1 MLKSCADGSRRSWGI
16 FDLPEKR
23 SKIAELE
30 KQTLDQGFW
39 SDHKRA
45 QSHMQHLNAL
55 KSDVSIWDGLV
66 RRSEELVEFVEL
78 AGDESD
84 DGMLDQLV
92 LDAAALRSDLE
103 GDEFRLQLNGE
114 HDDRTAILSVKQG
127 AGGVDAQDWSE
138 MLLRMY
144 SRWGE
149 QAGYDTE
156 VLDFTPGEEAGI
168 KAAALR
174 VTGDHAY
181 GFLKSERGVHRL
193 VRLSPFD
200 SGHRRHTSF
209 SLVEVYPEPD
219 VADEVEIDPSE
230 VRMEA
235 FRASGHGGQSV
246 QKNSTAVR
254 LTHEPSGIVVSVQNE
269 RSQAQNRQVAMKI
282 LLARLTDVENQ
293 RRVAEKARLKGDHIS
308 AEFGRQVRS
317 YVLHPYQ
324 MVKDHR
330 TDHEVS
336 DARGVL
342 EGDLDGFLKA
352 YLQSSIGD

>member
-1 MLKSCADGSRRSWGI
+1 MWGI
-16 FDLPEKR
+16 FDLPERR
-23 SKIAELE
+23 SEIAKLE
-30 KQTLDQGFW
+30 KQALDPGFW
-39 SDHKRA
+39 SNHKKA
-45 QSHMQHLNAL
+45 QAHMQTLTAL
-55 KSDVSIWDGLV
+55 KDDVTTWESLLQ
-66 RRSEELVEFVEL
+66 RCEELVEFVEL
-78 AGDESD
+78 AGDEADES
-84 DGMLDQLV
+84 MLEQLV
-92 LDAAALRSDLE
+92 LDAAQLRSE
-103 GDEFRLQLNGE
+103 VVENEFRLQLNGE
-114 HDDRTAILSVKQG
+114 HDARPAIVSVKQG

-144 SRWGE
+144 LRWSE
-149 QAGYDTE
+149 QAGYASD

-168 KAAALR
+168 KSAALR
-174 VTGDHAY
+174 VDGDHAY
-181 GFLKSERGVHRL
+181 GYLKSERGVHRL

-219 VADEVEIDPSE
+219 DADEVEIDPSE
-230 VRMEA
+230 VKMEA

-254 LTHEPSGIVVSVQNE
+254 LTHEPTGIVVSVQNE
-269 RSQAQNRQVAMKI
+269 RSQVQNRQVAMKI
-282 LLARLTDVENQ
+282 LHARLTDLENQ
-293 RRVAEKARLKGDHIS
+293 RRAAEQAKLKGDHVS

-330 TDHEVS
+330 TNHEVS

-352 YLQSSIGD
+352 YLESSIGD

>member
-1 MLKSCADGSRRSWGI
+1 MQSLTSLKDDVTTW
-16 FDLPEKR
+16 E
-23 SKIAELE
+23 
-30 KQTLDQGFW
+30 TLQ
-39 SDHKRA
+39 
-45 QSHMQHLNAL
+45 Q
-55 KSDVSIWDGLV
+55 
-66 RRSEELVEFVEL
+66 RSEDLTDLIEL
-78 AGDESD
+78 ADAESD
-84 DGMLDQLV
+84 QAMLAQLS
-92 LDAAALRSDLE
+92 LDAETLRNDLASQ
-103 GDEFRLQLNGE
+103 EFRLQLSGE
-114 HDDRTAILSVKQG
+114 HDNRPAIVSVKQG

-144 SRWGE
+144 LRWSE
-149 QAGYDTE
+149 QSGYDSE
-156 VLDFTPGEEAGI
+156 ILDFTPGEEAGI
-168 KAAALR
+168 KSAAVR
-174 VTGDHAY
+174 VAGDHAFGY
-181 GFLKSERGVHRL
+181 LKSERGVHRL

-219 VADEVEIDPSE
+219 DTNEVEIDLSE

-254 LTHEPSGIVVSVQNE
+254 LTHEPTGIVVSVQNE

-282 LLARLTDVENQ
+282 LHARLTDLENQ
-293 RRVAEKARLKGDHIS
+293 KRAAEKAKLKGEHVS

-330 TDHEVS
+330 TDYEVS

-352 YLQSSIGD
+352 YLQSSIAN

>member
-1 MLKSCADGSRRSWGI
+1 MQSLTSLKDDVTTW
-16 FDLPEKR
+16 E
-23 SKIAELE
+23 
-30 KQTLDQGFW
+30 TLHQ
-39 SDHKRA
+39 
-45 QSHMQHLNAL
+45 
-55 KSDVSIWDGLV
+55 
-66 RRSEELVEFVEL
+66 RSEDLIDLIEL
-78 AGDESD
+78 ADSESD
-84 DGMLDQLV
+84 EDMLAQLS
-92 LDAAALRSDLE
+92 LDADTLRNDLSSQ
-103 GDEFRLQLNGE
+103 EFRLQLSGE
-114 HDDRTAILSVKQG
+114 HDGRPAIVSVKQG

-144 SRWGE
+144 LRWSE
-149 QAGYDTE
+149 QSGYDSE
-156 VLDFTPGEEAGI
+156 LLDFTPGEEAGI
-168 KAAALR
+168 KSAAVR
-174 VTGDHAY
+174 VAGDHAFGY
-181 GFLKSERGVHRL
+181 LKSERGVHRL

-219 VADEVEIDPSE
+219 DADEVEIDPSE

-254 LTHEPSGIVVSVQNE
+254 LTHEPTGIVVSVQNE

-282 LLARLTDVENQ
+282 LHARLTDLENQ
-293 RRVAEKARLKGDHIS
+293 RRAAEKAKLKGDHIS

-330 TDHEVS
+330 TDYEVS

-352 YLQSSIGD
+352 YLQSSIAN

>member
-1 MLKSCADGSRRSWGI
+1 M
-16 FDLPEKR
+16 
-23 SKIAELE
+23 E
-30 KQTLDQGFW
+30 KQTLDPGFW
-39 SDHKRA
+39 SDHKSA
-45 QSHMQHLNAL
+45 QGVMQTLTAL
-55 KSDVSIWDGLV
+55 KDDVAAWENLG
-66 RRSEELVEFVEL
+66 RRSEELCEFVEL
-78 AGDESD
+78 AAEEED
-84 DGMLDQLV
+84 DALTAQLAD
-92 LDAAALRSDLE
+92 DAATLRADIA
-103 GDEFRLQLNGE
+103 DREFRLQLSGE
-114 HDDRTAILSVKQG
+114 HDARPAIVSVKQG

-144 SRWGE
+144 LRWSE
-149 QAGYDTE
+149 HAGYDAE
-156 VLDFTPGEEAGI
+156 LLDFTPGEEAGI
-168 KAAALR
+168 KSAALR
-174 VTGDHAY
+174 VAGDHPDGY
-181 GFLKSERGVHRL
+181 LKSERGVHRL

-200 SGHRRHTSF
+200 SGRRRHTSF

-219 VADEVEIDPSE
+219 VADEIEIDPSE

-282 LLARLTDVENQ
+282 LHARLTDRENQ
-293 RRVAEKARLKGDHIS
+293 RRASEQARLKGDHVS

-330 TDHEVS
+330 TDYEVS

-342 EGDLDGFLKA
+342 EGDLGGFLKA
-352 YLQSSIGD
+352 YLESSIGSANEG

>member
-1 MLKSCADGSRRSWGI
+1 MQSLTSLKDDVTTW
-16 FDLPEKR
+16 E
-23 SKIAELE
+23 
-30 KQTLDQGFW
+30 TLHQ
-39 SDHKRA
+39 
-45 QSHMQHLNAL
+45 
-55 KSDVSIWDGLV
+55 
-66 RRSEELVEFVEL
+66 RSEDLIDLIEL
-78 AGDESD
+78 ADSESD
-84 DGMLDQLV
+84 EDMLAQLS
-92 LDAAALRSDLE
+92 LDADTLRNDLSSQ
-103 GDEFRLQLNGE
+103 EFRLQLSGE
-114 HDDRTAILSVKQG
+114 HDGRPAIVSVKQG

-144 SRWGE
+144 LRWSE
-149 QAGYDTE
+149 QSGYDSE
-156 VLDFTPGEEAGI
+156 LLDFTPGEEAGI
-168 KAAALR
+168 KSAAVR
-174 VTGDHAY
+174 VAGDHAFGY
-181 GFLKSERGVHRL
+181 LKSERGVHRL

-219 VADEVEIDPSE
+219 EADEVEIDPSE

-254 LTHEPSGIVVSVQNE
+254 LTHEPTGIVVSVQNE

-282 LLARLTDVENQ
+282 LHARLTDLENQ
-293 RRVAEKARLKGDHIS
+293 RRAAEKAKLKGDHIS

-330 TDHEVS
+330 TDYEVS

-352 YLQSSIGD
+352 YLQSSIAN

>member
-1 MLKSCADGSRRSWGI
+1 MD
-16 FDLPEKR
+16 P
-23 SKIAELE
+23 
-30 KQTLDQGFW
+30 GFW
-39 SDHKRA
+39 SDHNRA
-45 QSHMQHLNAL
+45 QALMRSLNTL
-55 KSDVSIWDGLV
+55 KDDHATWVELQ
-66 RRSEELVEFVEL
+66 RRSDDLVELIEL
-78 AGDESD
+78 AEIESD
-84 DGMLDQLV
+84 ASLSAQLV
-92 LDAAALRSDLE
+92 LDMTELRSELSE
-103 GDEFRLQLNGE
+103 QEFRLQLNGE
-114 HDDRTAILSVKQG
+114 HDGRPAILSVKQG

-144 SRWGE
+144 VRWSE
-149 QAGYDTE
+149 QAGYDSE

-168 KAAALR
+168 KSAAVR
-174 VTGDHAY
+174 VAGDHAY
-181 GFLKSERGVHRL
+181 GHLKSERGVHRL

-209 SLVEVYPEPD
+209 ALVEVYPEPD
-219 VADEVEIDPSE
+219 DADEVEIDLAE

-254 LTHEPSGIVVSVQNE
+254 LTHDPTGVVVSVQNE

-282 LLARLTDVENQ
+282 LLARLTDIEMQ
-293 RRVAEKARLKGDHIS
+293 RRAAEQARLKGDHVS

-330 TDHEVS
+330 TSYEVS

-352 YLQSSIGD
+352 YLQNSIGK

>member
-1 MLKSCADGSRRSWGI
+1 MQSLTSLKDDVTTW
-16 FDLPEKR
+16 E
-23 SKIAELE
+23 
-30 KQTLDQGFW
+30 TLQ
-39 SDHKRA
+39 
-45 QSHMQHLNAL
+45 Q
-55 KSDVSIWDGLV
+55 
-66 RRSEELVEFVEL
+66 RSEELTDLIEL
-78 AGDESD
+78 ADAESD
-84 DGMLDQLV
+84 EAMLAQLS
-92 LDAAALRSDLE
+92 LDAETLRNDLASQ
-103 GDEFRLQLNGE
+103 EFRLQLSGE
-114 HDDRTAILSVKQG
+114 HDSRPAIISVKQG

-144 SRWGE
+144 LRWSE
-149 QAGYDTE
+149 QSGYDSE
-156 VLDFTPGEEAGI
+156 ILDFTPGEEAGI
-168 KAAALR
+168 KSAAVR
-174 VTGDHAY
+174 VAGDHAFGY
-181 GFLKSERGVHRL
+181 LKSERGVHRL

-209 SLVEVYPEPD
+209 SLIEVYPEPD
-219 VADEVEIDPSE
+219 DANEVEVDPSE

-254 LTHEPSGIVVSVQNE
+254 LTHEPTGIVVSVQNE

-282 LLARLTDVENQ
+282 LHARLTDLENQ
-293 RRVAEKARLKGDHIS
+293 KRAAEKAKLKGEHVS

-330 TDHEVS
+330 TDYEVS

-352 YLQSSIGD
+352 YLQSSIAN

>member
-1 MLKSCADGSRRSWGI
+1 MQTLTSLKDDVTTWGSLQRRS
-16 FDLPEKR
+16 D
-23 SKIAELE
+23 
-30 KQTLDQGFW
+30 
-39 SDHKRA
+39 
-45 QSHMQHLNAL
+45 
-55 KSDVSIWDGLV
+55 
-66 RRSEELVEFVEL
+66 ELVELVEL
-78 AGDESD
+78 AEMEADDELSE
-84 DGMLDQLV
+84 QLIAEIE
-92 LDAAALRSDLE
+92 DLRADLASR
-103 GDEFRLQLNGE
+103 EFRLQLSGE
-114 HDDRTAILSVKQG
+114 HDPRPAIVSVKQG

-144 SRWGE
+144 LRWSE
-149 QAGYDTE
+149 QSGYDAE

-168 KAAALR
+168 KSAAIR
-174 VTGDHAY
+174 VEGDHAFGY
-181 GFLKSERGVHRL
+181 LKSERGVHRL

-219 VADEVEIDPSE
+219 DADDVEIDPSE

-282 LLARLTDVENQ
+282 LHARLTDLENQ
-293 RRVAEKARLKGDHIS
+293 RRAAEQAKLKGDHVS

-330 TDHEVS
+330 TNHEVS

-342 EGDLDGFLKA
+342 EGDIGGFLKA
-352 YLQSSIGD
+352 FLQSSVEKQSDTV

>member
-1 MLKSCADGSRRSWGI
+1 M
-16 FDLPEKR
+16 
-23 SKIAELE
+23 E
-30 KQTLDQGFW
+30 KQTLDPGFW
-39 SDHKRA
+39 SNHQKA
-45 QSHMQHLNAL
+45 QGRMQSLTAL
-55 KSDVSIWDGLV
+55 KDEVTAWETLQ
-66 RRSEELVEFVEL
+66 RRSDDLVELIEL
-78 AGDESD
+78 ADDESD
-84 DGMLDQLV
+84 GVMLAQLG
-92 LDAAALRSDLE
+92 LDAESLGADLA
-103 GDEFRLQLNGE
+103 DQEFRLQLNGK
-114 HDDRTAILSVKQG
+114 HDARPAIISVKQG

-144 SRWGE
+144 LRWSE
-149 QAGYDTE
+149 QAGYDAD

-168 KAAALR
+168 KSAAVR
-174 VTGDHAY
+174 VSGDHPY
-181 GFLKSERGVHRL
+181 GYLKSERGVHRL

-200 SGHRRHTSF
+200 SGNRRHTSF
-209 SLVEVYPEPD
+209 SLVEVYPEPAA
-219 VADEVEIDPSE
+219 ADEVEIDPAE

-254 LTHEPSGIVVSVQNE
+254 LTHEPTGIVVSVQNE

-282 LLARLTDVENQ
+282 LHARVTDLENQ
-293 RRVAEKARLKGDHIS
+293 KRAAAQAKLKGDHVS

-330 TDHEVS
+330 TDYEVS

-342 EGDLDGFLKA
+342 EGDLGGFLKA
-352 YLQSSIGD
+352 YLQSSTGG

>member
-1 MLKSCADGSRRSWGI
+1 MQSLTSLKDDVTTW
-16 FDLPEKR
+16 E
-23 SKIAELE
+23 
-30 KQTLDQGFW
+30 TLQ
-39 SDHKRA
+39 
-45 QSHMQHLNAL
+45 Q
-55 KSDVSIWDGLV
+55 
-66 RRSEELVEFVEL
+66 RSEELTDLIEL
-78 AGDESD
+78 ADAESD
-84 DGMLDQLV
+84 QAMLAQLS
-92 LDAAALRSDLE
+92 LDAESLRNDLASQ
-103 GDEFRLQLNGE
+103 EFRLQLSGE
-114 HDDRTAILSVKQG
+114 HDNRPAIVSVKQG

-144 SRWGE
+144 LRWSE
-149 QAGYDTE
+149 QSGYDSE
-156 VLDFTPGEEAGI
+156 ILDFTPGEEAGI
-168 KAAALR
+168 KSAAVR
-174 VTGDHAY
+174 VAGDHAFGY
-181 GFLKSERGVHRL
+181 LKSERGVHRL

-209 SLVEVYPEPD
+209 SLIEVYPEPD
-219 VADEVEIDPSE
+219 DANEVEIDSSE

-254 LTHEPSGIVVSVQNE
+254 LTHEPTGIVVSVQNE

-282 LLARLTDVENQ
+282 LHARLTDLENQ
-293 RRVAEKARLKGDHIS
+293 KRAAEKAKLKGEHVS

-330 TDHEVS
+330 TDYEVS

-352 YLQSSIGD
+352 YLQSSIAN

>member
-1 MLKSCADGSRRSWGI
+1 MQSLNTLQDDLTTWGQLQQRSD
-16 FDLPEKR
+16 DLVDL
-23 SKIAELE
+23 I
-30 KQTLDQGFW
+30 
-39 SDHKRA
+39 
-45 QSHMQHLNAL
+45 
-55 KSDVSIWDGLV
+55 
-66 RRSEELVEFVEL
+66 EL
-78 AGDESD
+78 AEIESD
-84 DGMLDQLV
+84 DSLFTQLV
-92 LDAAALRSDLE
+92 LDGTELRSELSE
-103 GDEFRLQLNGE
+103 REFRLQLNGE
-114 HDDRTAILSVKQG
+114 HDARPAILSVKQG

-144 SRWGE
+144 VRWSE
-149 QAGYDTE
+149 QAGYASE
-156 VLDFTPGEEAGI
+156 ILDFTPGEEAGI
-168 KAAALR
+168 KSAALR
-174 VTGDHAY
+174 VAGDHPY
-181 GFLKSERGVHRL
+181 GHLRSERGVHRL

-200 SGHRRHTSF
+200 SGNRRHTSF
-209 SLVEVYPEPD
+209 ALVEVYPE
-219 VADEVEIDPSE
+219 ADEADDLEIDLSE

-254 LTHEPSGIVVSVQNE
+254 LTHEPTGVVVSVQNE

-282 LLARLTDVENQ
+282 LHARLTDIEMQ
-293 RRVAEKARLKGDHIS
+293 RRAAEQARLKGDHVS

-330 TDHEVS
+330 TDYEVS

-352 YLQSSIGD
+352 YLQSSIGN

>member
-1 MLKSCADGSRRSWGI
+1 MQSLTSLKNDVTTW
-16 FDLPEKR
+16 E
-23 SKIAELE
+23 
-30 KQTLDQGFW
+30 TLQ
-39 SDHKRA
+39 
-45 QSHMQHLNAL
+45 Q
-55 KSDVSIWDGLV
+55 
-66 RRSEELVEFVEL
+66 RSEELTDLIEL
-78 AGDESD
+78 ADAESD
-84 DGMLDQLV
+84 EAMLAQLS
-92 LDAAALRSDLE
+92 LDAESLRNDLASQ
-103 GDEFRLQLNGE
+103 EFRLQLSGE
-114 HDDRTAILSVKQG
+114 HDSRPAIISVKQG

-144 SRWGE
+144 LRWSE
-149 QAGYDTE
+149 QSGYDSE
-156 VLDFTPGEEAGI
+156 ILDFTPGEEAGI
-168 KAAALR
+168 KSAAVR
-174 VTGDHAY
+174 VAGDHAFGY
-181 GFLKSERGVHRL
+181 LKSERGVHRL

-209 SLVEVYPEPD
+209 SLIEVYPEPD
-219 VADEVEIDPSE
+219 DANEVEIDPSE

-254 LTHEPSGIVVSVQNE
+254 LTHEPTGIVVSVQNE

-282 LLARLTDVENQ
+282 LHARLTDLENQ
-293 RRVAEKARLKGDHIS
+293 KRAAEKAKLKGEHVS

-330 TDHEVS
+330 TDYEVS

-352 YLQSSIGD
+352 YLQSSIAN

>member
-1 MLKSCADGSRRSWGI
+1 M
-16 FDLPEKR
+16 
-23 SKIAELE
+23 
-30 KQTLDQGFW
+30 
-39 SDHKRA
+39 RA
-45 QSHMQHLNAL
+45 QSLMQSLNTLKGDVATWEELLRRSDEIVELIELAEIESDQSMLAQLAL
-55 KSDVSIWDGLV
+55 EAVDLQSDVSD
-66 RRSEELVEFVEL
+66 R
-78 AGDESD
+78 
-84 DGMLDQLV
+84 
-92 LDAAALRSDLE
+92 
-103 GDEFRLQLNGE
+103 EFRLQLNGE
-114 HDDRTAILSVKQG
+114 HDDRAAILAVKQG

-144 SRWGE
+144 MRWSE
-149 QAGYDTE
+149 QSGHE
-156 VLDFTPGEEAGI
+156 SEMLDFTPGEEAGI
-168 KAAALR
+168 KSAAAR
-174 VTGDHAY
+174 ISGDHAY
-181 GFLKSERGVHRL
+181 GFLRSERGVHRL

-209 SLVEVYPEPD
+209 ALVEVYPEPD
-219 VADEVEIDPSE
+219 EADDVEIDPTE

-254 LTHEPSGIVVSVQNE
+254 LTHQPTGIVVSVQNE

-282 LLARLTDVENQ
+282 LHARLSDLEQQ
-293 RRVAEKARLKGDHIS
+293 RRAAERAKLKGDHVS

-330 TDHEVS
+330 TEHEVS
-336 DARGVL
+336 DARRVL

-352 YLQSSIGD
+352 FLRSSIGK

>member
-1 MLKSCADGSRRSWGI
+1 MPAKQSEID
-16 FDLPEKR
+16 K
-23 SKIAELE
+23 LE
-30 KQTLDQGFW
+30 KQTLASDFW

-45 QSHMQHLNAL
+45 QSAMQSLNGL
-55 KSDVSIWDGLV
+55 KDDVATWQGMMTRAGDLAEFIELAELEADDSMLSQLAIEAGEL
-66 RRSEELVEFVEL
+66 RSELSE
-78 AGDESD
+78 
-84 DGMLDQLV
+84 
-92 LDAAALRSDLE
+92 R
-103 GDEFRLQLNGE
+103 EFRLQLNEE
-114 HDDRTAILSVKQG
+114 HDKRPAILSVKQG

-144 SRWGE
+144 VRWSE
-149 QAGYDTE
+149 QSGHDAD
-156 VLDFTPGEEAGI
+156 VLDFTPGEEAGV
-168 KAAALR
+168 KSAAVR
-174 VTGDHAY
+174 VAGDHAY
-181 GFLKSERGVHRL
+181 GYLKSERGVHRL

-200 SGHRRHTSF
+200 SGNRRHTSF
-209 SLVEVYPEPD
+209 ALVEVYPEPD
-219 VADEVEIDPSE
+219 ATDDVEVDPSE

-282 LLARLTDVENQ
+282 LHARLTDLENQ
-293 RRVAEKARLKGDHIS
+293 RRAAEQARLKGDHIS

-330 TDHEVS
+330 TNHEVS

-352 YLQSSIGD
+352 FLQSSIGQSSIGK

>member
-1 MLKSCADGSRRSWGI
+1 MPKSLST
-16 FDLPEKR
+16 DL
-23 SKIAELE
+23 S
-30 KQTLDQGFW
+30 DQ
-39 SDHKRA
+39 
-45 QSHMQHLNAL
+45 
-55 KSDVSIWDGLV
+55 
-66 RRSEELVEFVEL
+66 
-78 AGDESD
+78 
-84 DGMLDQLV
+84 
-92 LDAAALRSDLE
+92 
-103 GDEFRLQLNGE
+103 EFRLQLNGK
-114 HDDRTAILSVKQG
+114 HDARPAIVSVKQG

-144 SRWGE
+144 LRWSE
-149 QAGYDTE
+149 QSGYDAD

-168 KAAALR
+168 KSAAVR

-181 GFLKSERGVHRL
+181 GYMRSERGVHRL

-200 SGHRRHTSF
+200 SGNRRHTSF
-209 SLVEVYPEPD
+209 ALVEVYPEPD
-219 VADEVEIDPSE
+219 DADEIEIDPTE

-254 LTHEPSGIVVSVQNE
+254 LTHEPTGIVVSVQNE

-282 LLARLTDVENQ
+282 LLARVTDVENQ
-293 RRVAEKARLKGDHIS
+293 KRAAEQAKLKGDHIS

-330 TDHEVS
+330 TDYEVS

-352 YLQSSIGD
+352 YLQSSIGS

>member
-1 MLKSCADGSRRSWGI
+1 MQSLTSLKDDVTTW
-16 FDLPEKR
+16 E
-23 SKIAELE
+23 
-30 KQTLDQGFW
+30 TLQ
-39 SDHKRA
+39 
-45 QSHMQHLNAL
+45 Q
-55 KSDVSIWDGLV
+55 
-66 RRSEELVEFVEL
+66 RSEELTDLIEL
-78 AGDESD
+78 ADAESD
-84 DGMLDQLV
+84 EAMLAQLS
-92 LDAAALRSDLE
+92 LDAESLRNDLASQ
-103 GDEFRLQLNGE
+103 EFRLQLSGE
-114 HDDRTAILSVKQG
+114 HDNRPAIVSVKQG

-144 SRWGE
+144 LRWSE
-149 QAGYDTE
+149 QSGYDSE
-156 VLDFTPGEEAGI
+156 ILDFTPGEEAGI
-168 KAAALR
+168 KSAAVR
-174 VTGDHAY
+174 VAGDHAFGY
-181 GFLKSERGVHRL
+181 LKSERGVHRL

-209 SLVEVYPEPD
+209 SLIEVYPEPD
-219 VADEVEIDPSE
+219 DANEVEIDPSE

-254 LTHEPSGIVVSVQNE
+254 LTHEPTGIVVSVQNE

-282 LLARLTDVENQ
+282 LHARLTDLENQ
-293 RRVAEKARLKGDHIS
+293 KRAAEKAKLKGEHVS

-330 TDHEVS
+330 TDYEVS

-352 YLQSSIGD
+352 YLQSSIAN

>member
-1 MLKSCADGSRRSWGI
+1 M
-16 FDLPEKR
+16 
-23 SKIAELE
+23 
-30 KQTLDQGFW
+30 QTLT
-39 SDHKRA
+39 
-45 QSHMQHLNAL
+45 AL
-55 KSDVSIWDGLV
+55 KNDVKTWEELL
-66 RRSEELVEFVEL
+66 RRCEDLVEFVEL
-78 AGDESD
+78 ADSEADEE
-84 DGMLDQLV
+84 MLDQLI
-92 LDAAALRSDLE
+92 LDAIRLRSE
-103 GDEFRLQLNGE
+103 IVENEFRIRFNGE
-114 HDDRTAILSVKQG
+114 HDARPAIISIKQG

-144 SRWGE
+144 ARWSE
-149 QAGYDTE
+149 QAGYSSE

-168 KAAALR
+168 KSAALR
-174 VTGDHAY
+174 VDGDHAY
-181 GFLKSERGVHRL
+181 GYLKAERGVHRL

-219 VADEVEIDPSE
+219 DADEIEIDPSE
-230 VRMEA
+230 VKMEA

-282 LLARLTDVENQ
+282 LHIRLTDMENQ
-293 RRVAEKARLKGDHIS
+293 RKAAEQAKLKGDHIS

-330 TDHEVS
+330 TNYEVS
-336 DARGVL
+336 DARAVL

-352 YLQSSIGD
+352 YLESSICD

>member
-1 MLKSCADGSRRSWGI
+1 M
-16 FDLPEKR
+16 
-23 SKIAELE
+23 E
-30 KQTLDQGFW
+30 KQTLDPGFW
-39 SDHKRA
+39 SNHQKA
-45 QSHMQHLNAL
+45 QGRMQSLTAL
-55 KSDVSIWDGLV
+55 KDEVTAWETLQ
-66 RRSEELVEFVEL
+66 RRSDDLVELIEL
-78 AGDESD
+78 ADDESD
-84 DGMLDQLV
+84 GVMLAQLG
-92 LDAAALRSDLE
+92 LDAESLGADLA
-103 GDEFRLQLNGE
+103 DQEFRLQLNGK
-114 HDDRTAILSVKQG
+114 HDARPAIISVKQG

-144 SRWGE
+144 LRWSE
-149 QAGYDTE
+149 QAGYDAD

-168 KAAALR
+168 KSAAVR
-174 VTGDHAY
+174 VSGDHPY
-181 GFLKSERGVHRL
+181 GYLKSERGVHRL

-200 SGHRRHTSF
+200 SGNRRHTSF
-209 SLVEVYPEPD
+209 SLVEVYPEPAA
-219 VADEVEIDPSE
+219 ADEVEIDPAE

-254 LTHEPSGIVVSVQNE
+254 LTHEPTGIVVSVQNE

-282 LLARLTDVENQ
+282 LHARVTDLENQ
-293 RRVAEKARLKGDHIS
+293 KRAAEQAKLKGDHIS

-330 TDHEVS
+330 TDYEVS

-342 EGDLDGFLKA
+342 EGDLGGFLKA
-352 YLQSSIGD
+352 YLQSSTGG

>member
-1 MLKSCADGSRRSWGI
+1 MQSLTSLKDDVTTW
-16 FDLPEKR
+16 E
-23 SKIAELE
+23 
-30 KQTLDQGFW
+30 TLQ
-39 SDHKRA
+39 
-45 QSHMQHLNAL
+45 Q
-55 KSDVSIWDGLV
+55 
-66 RRSEELVEFVEL
+66 RSEDLTDLIEL
-78 AGDESD
+78 ADAESD
-84 DGMLDQLV
+84 QAMLAQLS
-92 LDAAALRSDLE
+92 LDAESLRNDLASQ
-103 GDEFRLQLNGE
+103 EFRLQLSGE
-114 HDDRTAILSVKQG
+114 HDSRPAIISVKQG

-144 SRWGE
+144 LRWSE
-149 QAGYDTE
+149 QSGYASE
-156 VLDFTPGEEAGI
+156 ILDFTPGEEAGI
-168 KAAALR
+168 KSAAVR
-174 VTGDHAY
+174 VAGDHAFGY
-181 GFLKSERGVHRL
+181 LKSERGVHRL

-219 VADEVEIDPSE
+219 DASEVEIDPSD

-254 LTHEPSGIVVSVQNE
+254 LTHEPTGIVVSVQNE

-282 LLARLTDVENQ
+282 LHARLTDLENQ
-293 RRVAEKARLKGDHIS
+293 KRAAEKAKLKGEHIS

-330 TDHEVS
+330 TDFEVS

-342 EGDLDGFLKA
+342 EGDLDGFLNA
-352 YLQSSIGD
+352 YLQSSIAN

>member
-1 MLKSCADGSRRSWGI
+1 MPGKLSEIEG
-16 FDLPEKR
+16 
-23 SKIAELE
+23 LE
-30 KQTLDQGFW
+30 ERASAPGFW
-39 SDHKRA
+39 NDHKRA
-45 QSHMQHLNAL
+45 QSVMRSINRL
-55 KSDVSIWDGLV
+55 KDDVTTWEGLTQRSDD
-66 RRSEELVEFVEL
+66 LVELIEL
-78 AGDESD
+78 AELEADES
-84 DGMLDQLV
+84 MLSQLV
-92 LDAAALRSDLE
+92 LDAAQLRSELSDHEL
-103 GDEFRLQLNGE
+103 RLQLNGE
-114 HDDRTAILSVKQG
+114 HDSSAAILSVKQG

-144 SRWGE
+144 VRWSE
-149 QAGYDTE
+149 QTGYESE

-168 KAAALR
+168 KSAAVR
-174 VTGDHAY
+174 VAGDHAFGY
-181 GFLKSERGVHRL
+181 LKSERGVHRL

-209 SLVEVYPEPD
+209 ALVEVYPEPD
-219 VADEVEIDPSE
+219 EADAVEIDPSE
-230 VRMEA
+230 VKMEA

-282 LLARLTDVENQ
+282 LHARLTDLEEQ
-293 RRVAEKARLKGDHIS
+293 RRAAEQAKLKGDHIS

-342 EGDLDGFLKA
+342 EGELNGFLKA
-352 YLQSSIGD
+352 FLQSSIGK

>member
-1 MLKSCADGSRRSWGI
+1 MQSLTSLKNDVTTW
-16 FDLPEKR
+16 E
-23 SKIAELE
+23 
-30 KQTLDQGFW
+30 TLQ
-39 SDHKRA
+39 
-45 QSHMQHLNAL
+45 Q
-55 KSDVSIWDGLV
+55 
-66 RRSEELVEFVEL
+66 RSEDLTDLIEL
-78 AGDESD
+78 ADAEADEA
-84 DGMLDQLV
+84 MLAQLS
-92 LDAAALRSDLE
+92 LDAESLRNDLASQ
-103 GDEFRLQLNGE
+103 EFRLQLSGE
-114 HDDRTAILSVKQG
+114 HDNRPAIISVKQG

-144 SRWGE
+144 LRWSE
-149 QAGYDTE
+149 QSGYDSE
-156 VLDFTPGEEAGI
+156 ILDFTPGEEAGI
-168 KAAALR
+168 KSAAVR
-174 VTGDHAY
+174 VAGDHAFGY
-181 GFLKSERGVHRL
+181 LKSERGVHRL

-219 VADEVEIDPSE
+219 DASEVEIDPSD

-254 LTHEPSGIVVSVQNE
+254 LTHEPTGIVVSVQNE

-282 LLARLTDVENQ
+282 LHARLTDLENQ
-293 RRVAEKARLKGDHIS
+293 KRAAEKAKLKGEHIS

-330 TDHEVS
+330 TDFEVS

-342 EGDLDGFLKA
+342 EGDLDGFLNA
-352 YLQSSIGD
+352 YLQSSIAN

>member
-1 MLKSCADGSRRSWGI
+1 M
-16 FDLPEKR
+16 
-23 SKIAELE
+23 E
-30 KQTLDQGFW
+30 KQTLDPGFW
-39 SDHKRA
+39 SNHQKA
-45 QSHMQHLNAL
+45 QGRMQSLTAL
-55 KSDVSIWDGLV
+55 KDEVTAWETLQ
-66 RRSEELVEFVEL
+66 RRSDDLVELIEL
-78 AGDESD
+78 ADDESD
-84 DGMLDQLV
+84 GVMLAQLG
-92 LDAAALRSDLE
+92 LDAESLGADLA
-103 GDEFRLQLNGE
+103 DQEFLLQLNGK
-114 HDDRTAILSVKQG
+114 HDARPAIISVKQG

-144 SRWGE
+144 LRWSE
-149 QAGYDTE
+149 QAGYDAD

-168 KAAALR
+168 KSAAVR
-174 VTGDHAY
+174 VSGDHPY
-181 GFLKSERGVHRL
+181 GYLKSERGVHRL

-200 SGHRRHTSF
+200 SGNRRHTSF
-209 SLVEVYPEPD
+209 SLVEVYPEPAA
-219 VADEVEIDPSE
+219 ADEVEIDPAE

-254 LTHEPSGIVVSVQNE
+254 LTHEPTGIVVSVQNE

-282 LLARLTDVENQ
+282 LHARVTDLENQ
-293 RRVAEKARLKGDHIS
+293 KRAAAQAKLKGDHIS

-330 TDHEVS
+330 TDYEVS

-342 EGDLDGFLKA
+342 EGDLGGFLKA
-352 YLQSSIGD
+352 YLQSSTGG

>member
-1 MLKSCADGSRRSWGI
+1 MLAQLALEAV
-16 FDLPEKR
+16 DL
-23 SKIAELE
+23 
-30 KQTLDQGFW
+30 Q
-39 SDHKRA
+39 
-45 QSHMQHLNAL
+45 
-55 KSDVSIWDGLV
+55 SDVSD
-66 RRSEELVEFVEL
+66 R
-78 AGDESD
+78 
-84 DGMLDQLV
+84 
-92 LDAAALRSDLE
+92 
-103 GDEFRLQLNGE
+103 EFRLQLNGE
-114 HDDRTAILSVKQG
+114 HDDRAAILAVKQG

-144 SRWGE
+144 MRWSEHSGHE
-149 QAGYDTE
+149 SE

-168 KAAALR
+168 KSAAVR
-174 VTGDHAY
+174 VSGDHAY
-181 GFLKSERGVHRL
+181 GFLRSERGVHRL

-209 SLVEVYPEPD
+209 ALVEVYPEPD
-219 VADEVEIDPSE
+219 EADDVEIDPTE

-254 LTHEPSGIVVSVQNE
+254 LTHQPTGIVVSVQNE

-282 LLARLTDVENQ
+282 LHARLSDLEQQ
-293 RRVAEKARLKGDHIS
+293 RRAAERAKLKGDHVS

-330 TDHEVS
+330 TEHEVS
-336 DARGVL
+336 DARRVL

-352 YLQSSIGD
+352 FLRSSIGK

>member
-1 MLKSCADGSRRSWGI
+1 MQFLTSLKYDVTTWEA
-16 FDLPEKR
+16 
-23 SKIAELE
+23 LE
-30 KQTLDQGFW
+30 Q
-39 SDHKRA
+39 
-45 QSHMQHLNAL
+45 
-55 KSDVSIWDGLV
+55 
-66 RRSEELVEFVEL
+66 RSEDLVDLIEL
-78 AGDESD
+78 ADAEKDE
-84 DGMLDQLV
+84 GMLTQLSI
-92 LDAAALRSDLE
+92 DADALHNDLAAQ
-103 GDEFRLQLNGE
+103 EFRLQLNGK
-114 HDDRTAILSVKQG
+114 HDNRSAIVSVKQG

-144 SRWGE
+144 LRWGE
-149 QAGYDTE
+149 QSGYDAE
-156 VLDFTPGEEAGI
+156 LLDFTPGEEAGI
-168 KAAALR
+168 KSAALR
-174 VTGDHAY
+174 VAGDHPY
-181 GFLKSERGVHRL
+181 GYLKSERGVHRL

-209 SLVEVYPEPD
+209 ALVEVYPEPD
-219 VADEVEIDPSE
+219 DADDVEIDPSE

-254 LTHEPSGIVVSVQNE
+254 LTHEPTGIVVSVQNE

-282 LLARLTDVENQ
+282 LHARITDLENQ
-293 RRVAEKARLKGDHIS
+293 KRAAEQAKLKGDHIS

-330 TDHEVS
+330 TEYEVS

-352 YLQSSIGD
+352 YLQSSMAN

>member
-1 MLKSCADGSRRSWGI
+1 M
-16 FDLPEKR
+16 
-23 SKIAELE
+23 E
-30 KQTLDQGFW
+30 KQTLDPGFW
-39 SDHKRA
+39 SDHKKA
-45 QSHMQHLNAL
+45 QGQMQTLTAL
-55 KSDVSIWDGLV
+55 KDDVATWEKLTQRCED
-66 RRSEELVEFVEL
+66 LVELLEL
-78 AGDESD
+78 ADDESD
-84 DGMLDQLV
+84 ETMLEQLV
-92 LDAAALRSDLE
+92 LDAAQLKSDIAE
-103 GDEFRLQLNGE
+103 NEFRLQLNGE
-114 HDDRTAILSVKQG
+114 HDARPAIISVKQG

-144 SRWGE
+144 ARWSE
-149 QAGYDTE
+149 QTGYNSDI
-156 VLDFTPGEEAGI
+156 LDFTPGEEAGI
-168 KAAALR
+168 KSAALR
-174 VTGDHAY
+174 VDGDHAFGY
-181 GFLKSERGVHRL
+181 LKSERGVHRL

-209 SLVEVYPEPD
+209 ALVEVYPEPD
-219 VADEVEIDPSE
+219 DADDVEVDPSD
-230 VRMEA
+230 VKMEA

-282 LLARLTDVENQ
+282 LHARLTDLENQ
-293 RRVAEKARLKGDHIS
+293 RRAAEQSKLKGDHVS

-330 TDHEVS
+330 TNHEVS

-342 EGDLDGFLKA
+342 EGDLDSFLKA
-352 YLQSSIGD
+352 FLESSIGN

>member
-1 MLKSCADGSRRSWGI
+1 ML
-16 FDLPEKR
+16 E
-23 SKIAELE
+23 
-30 KQTLDQGFW
+30 Q
-39 SDHKRA
+39 
-45 QSHMQHLNAL
+45 
-55 KSDVSIWDGLV
+55 
-66 RRSEELVEFVEL
+66 L
-78 AGDESD
+78 A
-84 DGMLDQLV
+84 
-92 LDAAALRSDLE
+92 LDAVALRSDLAE
-103 GDEFRLQLNGE
+103 HEFRLQLNGE
-114 HDDRTAILSVKQG
+114 HDGRPAILSVKQG

-144 SRWGE
+144 ARWGE
-149 QAGYDTE
+149 QSGHETE

-168 KAAALR
+168 KSAALR
-174 VTGDHAY
+174 VAGDHAY
-181 GFLKSERGVHRL
+181 GYLKSERGVHRL

-219 VADEVEIDPSE
+219 DADDVEIDPSE

-282 LLARLTDVENQ
+282 LHARLTDLENQ
-293 RRVAEKARLKGDHIS
+293 RRAAEQARLKGDHVS

-352 YLQSSIGD
+352 YLQSSIGS

>member
-1 MLKSCADGSRRSWGI
+1 MPGKLAEI
-16 FDLPEKR
+16 EK
-23 SKIAELE
+23 LE
-30 KQTLDQGFW
+30 ERASAPGFW
-39 SDHKRA
+39 TDHKRA
-45 QSHMQHLNAL
+45 QSVMRSINRLKDDVTTWEGLTQRSDDLVELIELAEMEADESMLSQLAL
-55 KSDVSIWDGLV
+55 DAEEL
-66 RRSEELVEFVEL
+66 RSELSDHEL
-78 AGDESD
+78 
-84 DGMLDQLV
+84 
-92 LDAAALRSDLE
+92 
-103 GDEFRLQLNGE
+103 RLQLNGE
-114 HDDRTAILSVKQG
+114 HDSSAAILSVKQG

-144 SRWGE
+144 VRWSE
-149 QAGYDTE
+149 QTGYESE

-168 KAAALR
+168 KSAAVR
-174 VTGDHAY
+174 VAGDHAFGY
-181 GFLKSERGVHRL
+181 LKSERGVHRL

-209 SLVEVYPEPD
+209 ALVEVYPEPD
-219 VADEVEIDPSE
+219 EADAVEVDPSE
-230 VRMEA
+230 VKMEA

-282 LLARLTDVENQ
+282 LHARLTDLEEQ
-293 RRVAEKARLKGDHIS
+293 RRAAEQAKLKGDHIS

-342 EGDLDGFLKA
+342 EGELNGFLKA
-352 YLQSSIGD
+352 FLQSSIGK

>member
-1 MLKSCADGSRRSWGI
+1 MQSLTSLKNDVTTW
-16 FDLPEKR
+16 E
-23 SKIAELE
+23 
-30 KQTLDQGFW
+30 TLQ
-39 SDHKRA
+39 
-45 QSHMQHLNAL
+45 Q
-55 KSDVSIWDGLV
+55 
-66 RRSEELVEFVEL
+66 RSEELTDLIEL
-78 AGDESD
+78 ADAESD
-84 DGMLDQLV
+84 EAMLAQLS
-92 LDAAALRSDLE
+92 LDAESLRNDLASQ
-103 GDEFRLQLNGE
+103 EFRLQLSGE
-114 HDDRTAILSVKQG
+114 HDSRPAIISVKQG

-144 SRWGE
+144 LRWSE
-149 QAGYDTE
+149 QSGYDSE
-156 VLDFTPGEEAGI
+156 ILDFTPGEEAGI
-168 KAAALR
+168 KSAAVR
-174 VTGDHAY
+174 VAGDHAFGY
-181 GFLKSERGVHRL
+181 LKSERGVHRL

-209 SLVEVYPEPD
+209 SLIEVYPDPD
-219 VADEVEIDPSE
+219 DANEVEIDPSE

-254 LTHEPSGIVVSVQNE
+254 LTHEPTGIVVSVQNE

-282 LLARLTDVENQ
+282 LHARLTDLENQ
-293 RRVAEKARLKGDHIS
+293 KRAAEKAKLKGEHVS

-330 TDHEVS
+330 TDYEVS

-352 YLQSSIGD
+352 YLQSSIAN

>member
-1 MLKSCADGSRRSWGI
+1 MQFLTSLKYDVTTWEA
-16 FDLPEKR
+16 
-23 SKIAELE
+23 LE
-30 KQTLDQGFW
+30 Q
-39 SDHKRA
+39 
-45 QSHMQHLNAL
+45 
-55 KSDVSIWDGLV
+55 
-66 RRSEELVEFVEL
+66 RSEDLIDLIEL
-78 AGDESD
+78 ADAEKDE
-84 DGMLDQLV
+84 GMLTQLSI
-92 LDAAALRSDLE
+92 DADALHNDLAAQ
-103 GDEFRLQLNGE
+103 EFRLQLNGE
-114 HDDRTAILSVKQG
+114 HDNRSAIVSVKQG

-144 SRWGE
+144 LRWGE
-149 QAGYDTE
+149 QSGYDAE
-156 VLDFTPGEEAGI
+156 LLDFTPGEEAGI
-168 KAAALR
+168 KSAALR
-174 VTGDHAY
+174 VAGDHPY
-181 GFLKSERGVHRL
+181 GYLKSERGVHRL

-209 SLVEVYPEPD
+209 ALVEVYPEPD
-219 VADEVEIDPSE
+219 DADDVEIDPSE

-254 LTHEPSGIVVSVQNE
+254 LTHEPTGIVVSVQNE

-282 LLARLTDVENQ
+282 LHARITDLENQ
-293 RRVAEKARLKGDHIS
+293 KRAAEQAKLKGDHIS

-330 TDHEVS
+330 TEYEVS

-352 YLQSSIGD
+352 YLQSSMAN

>member
-1 MLKSCADGSRRSWGI
+1 M
-16 FDLPEKR
+16 
-23 SKIAELE
+23 E
-30 KQTLDQGFW
+30 KQTLDPGFW
-39 SDHKRA
+39 SDHQKA
-45 QSHMQHLNAL
+45 QGRMQSLTAL
-55 KSDVSIWDGLV
+55 KDEVTAWETLQ
-66 RRSEELVEFVEL
+66 RRSDDLVELIEL
-78 AGDESD
+78 ADDESD
-84 DGMLDQLV
+84 GVMLAQLG
-92 LDAAALRSDLE
+92 LDAESLGADLA
-103 GDEFRLQLNGE
+103 DQEFRLQLNGK
-114 HDDRTAILSVKQG
+114 HDARPAIISVKQG

-144 SRWGE
+144 LRWSE
-149 QAGYDTE
+149 QAGYDAD

-168 KAAALR
+168 KSAAVR
-174 VTGDHAY
+174 VSGDHPY
-181 GFLKSERGVHRL
+181 GYLKSERGVHRL

-200 SGHRRHTSF
+200 SGNRRHTSF
-209 SLVEVYPEPD
+209 SLVEVYPEPAA
-219 VADEVEIDPSE
+219 ADEVEIDPAE

-254 LTHEPSGIVVSVQNE
+254 LTHEPTGIVVSVQNE

-282 LLARLTDVENQ
+282 LHARVTDLENQ
-293 RRVAEKARLKGDHIS
+293 KRAAEQAKLKGDHIS

-330 TDHEVS
+330 TDYEVS

-342 EGDLDGFLKA
+342 EGDLGGFLKA
-352 YLQSSIGD
+352 YLQSSTGG

>member
-1 MLKSCADGSRRSWGI
+1 M
-16 FDLPEKR
+16 
-23 SKIAELE
+23 
-30 KQTLDQGFW
+30 
-39 SDHKRA
+39 
-45 QSHMQHLNAL
+45 QSLTAL
-55 KSDVSIWDGLV
+55 KDQVTAWETLQ
-66 RRSEELVEFVEL
+66 RRSEELVELIEL
-78 AGDESD
+78 ADDESD
-84 DGMLDQLV
+84 DVMLTQLG
-92 LDAAALRSDLE
+92 LDAESLSADLA
-103 GDEFRLQLNGE
+103 DQEFRLQLSGK
-114 HDDRTAILSVKQG
+114 HDSRPAILSVKQG

-144 SRWGE
+144 LRWSE
-149 QAGYDTE
+149 QAGYDAD

-168 KAAALR
+168 KSAAVR
-174 VTGDHAY
+174 VSGDHAY
-181 GFLKSERGVHRL
+181 GYLRSERGVHRL

-200 SGHRRHTSF
+200 SGNRRHTSF
-209 SLVEVYPEPD
+209 SLVEVYPEPAA
-219 VADEVEIDPSE
+219 ADEVEIDPSE

-254 LTHEPSGIVVSVQNE
+254 LTHEPTGIVVSVQNE

-282 LLARLTDVENQ
+282 LHARVTDLENQ
-293 RRVAEKARLKGDHIS
+293 KRAAAQAKLKGDHIS

-330 TDHEVS
+330 TDYEVS

-342 EGDLDGFLKA
+342 EGDLGGFLKA
-352 YLQSSIGD
+352 YLQSSTGG